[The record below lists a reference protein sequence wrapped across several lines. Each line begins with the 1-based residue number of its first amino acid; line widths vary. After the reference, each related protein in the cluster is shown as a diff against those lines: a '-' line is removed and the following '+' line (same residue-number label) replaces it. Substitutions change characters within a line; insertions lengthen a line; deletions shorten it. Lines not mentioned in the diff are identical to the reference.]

1 MISEGWGLHPF
12 RSNITNFIYN
22 LTFFK
27 KKLKVNGA
35 SHDSAYSNNLSF
47 TSCPFLWVKLFYF
60 PKTYPNYF
68 WFFINRKHGYL
79 LSDFGFH
86 GSMLTVFLFKN
97 RKLQL
102 RFNKL
107 NLLIHSI
114 FLAGLIYLMS
124 QDQLEGETFKW
135 FVLPII
141 SIISI
146 LMASRSINKDE
157 ELIRSVDRLRWV
169 FHAPRV
175 L

>member
-1 MISEGWGLHPF
+1 MIQRIQTIYLLLVALFCGL
-12 RSNITNFIYN
+12 SYFI
-22 LTFFK
+22 
-27 KKLKVNGA
+27 
-35 SHDSAYSNNLSF
+35 
-47 TSCPFLWVKLFYF
+47 F
-60 PKTYPNYF
+60 PKLTQTIFDSLLIENMV
-68 WFFINRKHGYL
+68 ISYL
-79 LSDFGFH
+79 TLAFMV
-86 GSMLTVFLFKN
+86 SMLTVFLFKN

-157 ELIRSVDRLRWV
+157 ELIRSVDRLR
-169 FHAPRV
+169 
-175 L
+175 